1 MPPDLE
7 KLDDLEI
14 KKKVWQDGLRHV
26 SYNRDRRAFVIADSS
41 YADHGAYRL

>member
-14 KKKVWQDGLRHV
+14 KKKVWQGGLRHV
-26 SYNRDRRAFVIADSS
+26 SYSRNRRAFVIADSS
-41 YADHGAYRL
+41 CADHGAYQL